1 MPLDQPSQPLDET
14 MNNSNTTA
22 DTITEAVLAAMD
34 GGDGF
39 RRKASPLGTA
49 WDEAM
54 LTDRDIHRSRSRRV
68 MVAPAV
74 TFPTTLT
81 DAVVVRAAGRS
92 AVAAFWVLGVLAGR
106 LASMA
111 AADPQLNPPTS
122 EDTLADMCALYNAAA
137 PSTGPPG

>member
-92 AVAAFWVLGVLAGR
+92 AAAFWGSDGLTSR
-106 LASMA
+106 LASAA
-111 AADPQLNPPTS
+111 AADPQLNPPMS
-122 EDTLADMCALYNAAA
+122 EDTLAEMCALYNAAA

>member
-1 MPLDQPSQPLDET
+1 MPLDQPSQPLDEP

-49 WDEAM
+49 SDEAM
-54 LTDRDIHRSRSRRV
+54 LTDRDIHRSQRRRV

-92 AVAAFWVLGVLAGR
+92 AVAAFWGSDGLTSR
-106 LASMA
+106 LASAA

-122 EDTLADMCALYNAAA
+122 EATLAEMCALYNAAA